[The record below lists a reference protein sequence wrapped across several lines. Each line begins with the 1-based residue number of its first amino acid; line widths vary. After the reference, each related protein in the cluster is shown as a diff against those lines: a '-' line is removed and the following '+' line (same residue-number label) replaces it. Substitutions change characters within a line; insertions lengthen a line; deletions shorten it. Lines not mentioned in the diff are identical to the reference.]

1 MKKWYNLLLFLI
13 NIVFYFVLI
22 ALWISI
28 PDEWILDLSLSVFN
42 LSLTVILMYLNRS
55 KLSVYYQSQQFK
67 KLTETLIFLFL
78 IFCLLGVVN
87 YWAFKHPL
95 QSDLSAYKMNSL
107 TDQSKNV
114 LQKMKGEIKFKL
126 FARKQEAN
134 LWLPLFEFYR
144 AQNSK
149 IEIEKVLIHDNNGLT
164 NATLGGTSTAGA
176 IVIKG
181 NGTGLTATNGVVITA
196 PMLNA
201 TTVDNTRALA
211 SHNLADLTIDTDAGT
226 GTNGAF
232 LNVAAAVSGLDIY
245 IGEIGVS
252 GSNTAGSTVRRG
264 NDTNNY
270 NAILS
275 GLTIKTGVMN
285 ANIQLGAAPQGAMIV
300 LNTTMQGGLEIK
312 DLGIVDSST
321 KTGAADGT
329 AGNRAAGHPLA
340 RQAHC
345 LSGLTA
351 PRAGRLRHA
360 VRSRTSPLC
369 IDQRHR
375 RGLGGPQLEPQV
387 DGCGRALQTPPG

>member
-1 MKKWYNLLLFLI
+1 MKMFTKLALVSSMAISANAMAMQSMDDAALSAATGQDGI
-13 NIVFYFVLI
+13 NIGI
-22 ALWISI
+22 GI
-28 PDEWILDLSLSVFN
+28 
-42 LSLTVILMYLNRS
+42 
-55 KLSVYYQSQQFK
+55 
-67 KLTETLIFLFL
+67 
-78 IFCLLGVVN
+78 
-87 YWAFKHPL
+87 
-95 QSDLSAYKMNSL
+95 
-107 TDQSKNV
+107 
-114 LQKMKGEIKFKL
+114 
-126 FARKQEAN
+126 
-134 LWLPLFEFYR
+134 
-144 AQNSK
+144 SK
-149 IEIEKVLIHDNNGLT
+149 IDIEKVLIHDNNGLT

-321 KTGAADGT
+321 KTGTADGT
-329 AGNRAAGHPLA
+329 PGNRAAGQIYLDSIRVSDANANNLTVNAAVSVVGKEDTNNGYLRIVTGSGATTPKTDMYIKGVHLGS
-340 RQAHC
+340 QAAASIGDVEVQGMQTYYFNGTTNVPGSVITI
-345 LSGLTA
+345 SG
-351 PRAGRLRHA
+351 H
-360 VRSRTSPLC
+360 
-369 IDQRHR
+369 
-375 RGLGGPQLEPQV
+375 
-387 DGCGRALQTPPG
+387 

>member
-1 MKKWYNLLLFLI
+1 MKMFTKLALVSSMAISANAMAMQSMDDAALSAATGQDGI
-13 NIVFYFVLI
+13 NIGI
-22 ALWISI
+22 GI
-28 PDEWILDLSLSVFN
+28 
-42 LSLTVILMYLNRS
+42 
-55 KLSVYYQSQQFK
+55 
-67 KLTETLIFLFL
+67 
-78 IFCLLGVVN
+78 
-87 YWAFKHPL
+87 
-95 QSDLSAYKMNSL
+95 
-107 TDQSKNV
+107 
-114 LQKMKGEIKFKL
+114 
-126 FARKQEAN
+126 
-134 LWLPLFEFYR
+134 
-144 AQNSK
+144 SK

-252 GSNTAGSTVRRG
+252 ASNAAGSTVRRG
-264 NDTNNY
+264 NDATNY
-270 NAILS
+270 NKILS

-321 KTGAADGT
+321 KTGTADGT
-329 AGNRAAGHPLA
+329 AGNRAAGQIYLDSIRVSDANATNLTVNAAVSVVGKEDTNNGYLRIVTGSGATTPKTDMYIKGVHLGS
-340 RQAHC
+340 QAAGSIGDVEVQGMQTYYFNGTSNVAGSVITI
-345 LSGLTA
+345 SG
-351 PRAGRLRHA
+351 H
-360 VRSRTSPLC
+360 
-369 IDQRHR
+369 
-375 RGLGGPQLEPQV
+375 
-387 DGCGRALQTPPG
+387 

>member
-1 MKKWYNLLLFLI
+1 MKMFTKLALVSSMAISANAMAMQSMDDAALSAATGQDGI
-13 NIVFYFVLI
+13 NIGI
-22 ALWISI
+22 GISRI
-28 PDEWILDLSLSVFN
+28 D
-42 LSLTVILMYLNRS
+42 
-55 KLSVYYQSQQFK
+55 
-67 KLTETLIFLFL
+67 
-78 IFCLLGVVN
+78 
-87 YWAFKHPL
+87 
-95 QSDLSAYKMNSL
+95 
-107 TDQSKNV
+107 
-114 LQKMKGEIKFKL
+114 
-126 FARKQEAN
+126 
-134 LWLPLFEFYR
+134 
-144 AQNSK
+144 
-149 IEIEKVLIHDNNGLT
+149 IEKVLIHDNDGLT

-264 NDTNNY
+264 NDAANY
-270 NAILS
+270 NKILS
-275 GLTIKTGVMN
+275 GLTIKTGIMN

-321 KTGAADGT
+321 KTGTADGT
-329 AGNRAAGHPLA
+329 AGNRAAGQIYLDSIRVSDA
-340 RQAHC
+340 NATNLTVNAAVSVVGKEDTNNGYLRIVTG
-345 LSGLTA
+345 SGATTPKTDMYIKGVHLGSQTA
-351 PRAGRLRHA
+351 GSIGD
-360 VRSRTSPLC
+360 VEV
-369 IDQRHR
+369 Q
-375 RGLGGPQLEPQV
+375 GM
-387 DGCGRALQTPPG
+387 QTYYFNGTTNVPGSVITISGH